1 MYYNS
6 NWIYMNKKWCCSSMN
21 LKSGIYVYGVM
32 CWVSVH
38 LTSMCVLGINTSL
51 YWEGH
56 RGEKDQGFLVKVIS
70 NLCCKLAQER
80 VQSFSQIW
88 SSLQLFILSFMGCL
102 FLFLFSFSMKKP
114 EWLVCLA
121 CFMAVPSWKN
131 ISDWET
137 HSVVPKMLSQQNLS
151 HALFGV
157 WTCGASYSKVA
168 QIKFKRKIWIK
179 QKKTNKFGQ
188 VGSVAGTH

>member
-1 MYYNS
+1 MVS
-6 NWIYMNKKWCCSSMN
+6 C
-21 LKSGIYVYGVM
+21 VVF
-32 CWVSVH
+32 SVH
-38 LTSMCVLGINTSL
+38 LTSINTSL

-56 RGEKDQGFLVKVIS
+56 RGEKDLGFLVKVIS

-88 SSLQLFILSFMGCL
+88 SSLQLFFLSFMGCL
-102 FLFLFSFSMKKP
+102 YLFLFSFSMKKP

-137 HSVVPKMLSQQNLS
+137 HSVVPKMLSHQNLS

-157 WTCGASYSKVA
+157 WTCGASHSKVA
-168 QIKFKRKIWIK
+168 QIKFKRKFWIK
-179 QKKTNKFGQ
+179 QNNK
-188 VGSVAGTH
+188 